1 MALGDSIPFRTHFYT
16 NIQAWDLHTMW
27 TIHTQILCLCTG
39 FQFLKGD
46 PFYSQSAQDTILPLG
61 HGCDMSNVLFR
72 TLFWG
77 RGLVPAPC
85 LVSALSHDLRP
96 HMDTKIPAHSCGTS
110 VWVQCPWEFIDVIS
124 HTYYSSSELHLVFWS
139 LGLSFQKLYI
149 KKKLLHFIPTS
160 CCLEWEE
167 FCGTL
172 GILEW
177 EELPQL
183 DSASS
188 RVFLDQSISDCL
200 ISTPVVLPSI
210 LRRVT
215 RG

>member
-1 MALGDSIPFRTHFYT
+1 
-16 NIQAWDLHTMW
+16 
-27 TIHTQILCLCTG
+27 
-39 FQFLKGD
+39 
-46 PFYSQSAQDTILPLG
+46 
-61 HGCDMSNVLFR
+61 MSNVLFR

-149 KKKLLHFIPTS
+149 KKKL
-160 CCLEWEE
+160 
-167 FCGTL
+167 
-172 GILEW
+172 
-177 EELPQL
+177 
-183 DSASS
+183 S
-188 RVFLDQSISDCL
+188 RH
-200 ISTPVVLPSI
+200 PVVWSGKSSVELLEYWSGKSCLSWI
-210 LRRVT
+210 LRPPEFFWT
-215 RG
+215 RASQTVLLAHLWCCHPFWGESQEVSH